1 MEGAPVPI
9 RYSPHEFDG
18 WRSRHWTLPFE
29 VSSSSIVLLR
39 ASGLDAVRSTIYDCT
54 YQLAYLNLR
63 TPFQGERFSL
73 VWFSPA
79 EEMED
84 GGDLG
89 DRYALPIN

>member
-29 VSSSSIVLLR
+29 VSSSSISTTTCQRARRSAFYYLL
-39 ASGLDAVRSTIYDCT
+39 
-54 YQLAYLNLR
+54 YLPTSLPYLR

>member
-1 MEGAPVPI
+1 M
-9 RYSPHEFDG
+9 
-18 WRSRHWTLPFE
+18 
-29 VSSSSIVLLR
+29 
-39 ASGLDAVRSTIYDCT
+39 RSTIYDCT